1 LLGIEVSVIVKS
13 IAKDAK
19 LIRELNSRRKT
30 TFIGRNL
37 EIKFIE
43 FKPINRFSI
52 FILYFFV

>member
-1 LLGIEVSVIVKS
+1 MEVSVIVKS

-19 LIRELNSRRKT
+19 LIREINSRRKT